1 MPSGWGV
8 DSLDFSVGGGETA
21 GEGFKTPAGPLSL
34 AFGASAPNP
43 NPTGFPMLPAGFP
56 KPNTLDFCGDVPNA
70 LMDCSDEKALP
81 VSELLAFPDM
91 LLPKR
96 GIVNGL
102 AGSLLAFGLSPA
114 AVVSLPVG
122 GLDSSGFPPSPLLPK
137 IEAEGLDGDI
147 VLMLISGVV
156 LGTLNVAKKLG
167 ASGLDAKAED
177 EDASDGFVDAS
188 VEFVLELKEPV
199 VPNVKDVF
207 GILESSVLEVP
218 KVNDGLGSSEID
230 AKGGTVRSFAFELRP
245 KDGAVED
252 DGGAGGKENAL
263 ALVAGEAPNGN
274 RLSLAEVDA
283 ADVVAV
289 VDKPG
294 KGDGGFGVANW
305 EIKAGVCVVVVGG
318 SGMGDGIAEG
328 LEALS
333 NSDCT
338 VIRRFL

>member
-21 GEGFKTPAGPLSL
+21 GEDFKKPAGPPSL

-56 KPNTLDFCGDVPNA
+56 KPNTLDFCGDAPNA
-70 LMDCSDEKALP
+70 LMGCSDEKALP

-96 GIVNGL
+96 LIVNGL
-102 AGSLLAFGLSPA
+102 AASLLASVLSPA

-122 GLDSSGFPPSPLLPK
+122 GLDTCGFPPSPLLPK
-137 IEAEGLDGDI
+137 IEVEGLDGDI
-147 VLMLISGVV
+147 VLVLISGIV

-177 EDASDGFVDAS
+177 DDASDEFVDAS
-188 VEFVLELKEPV
+188 VELFLELKEPV

-218 KVNDGLGSSEID
+218 KVNDGLGNSEAD
-230 AKGGTVRSFAFELRP
+230 GKGGTERSFAL
-245 KDGAVED
+245 
-252 DGGAGGKENAL
+252 
-263 ALVAGEAPNGN
+263 
-274 RLSLAEVDA
+274 
-283 ADVVAV
+283 
-289 VDKPG
+289 
-294 KGDGGFGVANW
+294 
-305 EIKAGVCVVVVGG
+305 
-318 SGMGDGIAEG
+318 
-328 LEALS
+328 
-333 NSDCT
+333 
-338 VIRRFL
+338 